1 MTQQEFRK
9 MALGFDGA
17 EEQSHMGH
25 PDFRANGR
33 IFATLSYPDVT
44 RGMVSLT
51 PEQQADFVHDAPRMF
66 TPVPGGWGLKGATYV
81 RLPEANAATLR
92 VALEAAY
99 ANVMAKPAKRASG
112 KPPSRKASKKAAK
125 KKPATRARAGAGAKK

>member
-1 MTQQEFRK
+1 MTQHEFRK
-9 MALGFDGA
+9 LALSFDGA
-17 EEQSHMGH
+17 EERSHMNH

-51 PEQQADFVHDAPRMF
+51 PEQQADFVHDAPLVF

-81 RLPEANAATLR
+81 RLTEAKAATLR
-92 VALEAAY
+92 LAMEAAY
-99 ANVMAKPAKRASG
+99 ANVMAKPAAKESSPKTSARAS
-112 KPPSRKASKKAAK
+112 RASAK
-125 KKPATRARAGAGAKK
+125 KKSARRR

>member
-1 MTQQEFRK
+1 MTANEFRK
-9 MALGFDGA
+9 LALSFDGA
-17 EEQSHMGH
+17 EERSHMNH

-51 PEQQADFVHDAPRMF
+51 PELQSDFVHDAPRIF

-81 RLPEANAATLR
+81 NLTAARAATLR
-92 VALEAAY
+92 VAMEAAY
-99 ANVMAKPAKRASG
+99 ANVMARPAKSATKKWATKGDAAKPAAS
-112 KPPSRKASKKAAK
+112 KRKA
-125 KKPATRARAGAGAKK
+125 ARHR